1 MSVSFDF
8 PTRATYANLLS
19 LPEGVRAEVLDGK
32 LYTLPAPM
40 PRHANVQGVLRTKIG
55 VPYHDD
61 HGFGGPGGWWIF
73 LEVDVR
79 LSPHDIV
86 RPDLCGW
93 LRSRLAGPDQRPIDV
108 VPDWCCEIV
117 SASSVRIDRVIKRR
131 LYAEHG
137 VKHYWIIDPDTRT
150 LEALELRDGLWV
162 ELGVYDESSTVAIA
176 PFLEAELIIDRL
188 FLPKPLEEATSEET

>member
-1 MSVSFDF
+1 MSA
-8 PTRATYANLLS
+8 PRARATYADLLAR
-19 LPEGVRAEVLDGK
+19 PEGERVEVIAGSLVVHP
-32 LYTLPAPM
+32 TPM
-40 PRHANVQGVLRTKIG
+40 PRHANVKGALSRRIG

-93 LRSRLAGPDQRPIDV
+93 LRSRLASPDQRPIDV

-117 SASSVRIDRVIKRR
+117 SPSSVRIDRVIKRR

-188 FLPKPLEEATSEET
+188 FLPKPLEEATSEEM